1 MRPVVNAYGLGIG
14 AEKMFIEQTTTHIP
28 PGFFWCEW
36 FEGRHL
42 SVDYQQGKQI
52 LCVEGFKPEN
62 TFTKWDRWARTMD
75 VMPMPEQIHEAVGEH
90 DIVNCEFIG
99 DKLIE
104 VHLRH
109 NPDFEGHIMEFIP
122 VWEGEDTTAPNG
134 YKYREYPDVHGR
146 IGAFIR

>member
-1 MRPVVNAYGLGIG
+1 MGSLG
-14 AEKMFIEQTTTHIP
+14 KNN
-28 PGFFWCEW
+28 
-36 FEGRHL
+36 GR
-42 SVDYQQGKQI
+42 YA
-52 LCVEGFKPEN
+52 N
-62 TFTKWDRWARTMD
+62 ARTNTRSSIR
-75 VMPMPEQIHEAVGEH
+75 EHEV
-90 DIVNCEFIG
+90 VNCEFIG

-109 NPDFEGHIMEFIP
+109 NPDFEGNIMEFIP